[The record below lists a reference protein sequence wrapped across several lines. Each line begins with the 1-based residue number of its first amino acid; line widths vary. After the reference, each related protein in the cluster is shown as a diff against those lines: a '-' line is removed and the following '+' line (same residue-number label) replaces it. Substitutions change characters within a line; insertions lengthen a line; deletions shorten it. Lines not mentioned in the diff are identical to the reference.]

1 MYNSQMSKQG
11 FWDENLQLLQQEYW
25 RRWSEL
31 VRAASGGESALPVD
45 SPWEMSLAHWWQ
57 AVSPAVPPVARDFM
71 VRMMEQGRQFFR
83 MADIFTTAA
92 HAAGEEPDWKD
103 LLDRIPTDPF
113 STSGSVT
120 EAVGDGPTQKVMGF
134 WDLPL
139 HSWERLAMSLLSL
152 SGDLFGNV
160 IPGVPM
166 EVGRFFSVPG
176 TGFSREE
183 QADQQ
188 RLLQLLHK
196 YLQAL
201 QEYRRFFSRIGR
213 ESTARLRDTLDHLA
227 AKGEVIDTA
236 RRLYDLWAVTC
247 EEVYIEWVSSADY
260 ARINGDLVN
269 SFIAVKR
276 LMSKLLDARLDALN
290 MPTRREL
297 RAVQARMQ
305 ENRRE
310 NRRLCLEL
318 EALKRVMAAAPNK
331 SEQPGSAPVKSS
343 HKSPARKKSTPV
355 ISAALKNAGTGSNE
369 TN

>member
-1 MYNSQMSKQG
+1 M
-11 FWDENLQLLQQEYW
+11 
-25 RRWSEL
+25 
-31 VRAASGGESALPVD
+31 
-45 SPWEMSLAHWWQ
+45 
-57 AVSPAVPPVARDFM
+57 
-71 VRMMEQGRQFFR
+71 
-83 MADIFTTAA
+83 
-92 HAAGEEPDWKD
+92 
-103 LLDRIPTDPF
+103 
-113 STSGSVT
+113 
-120 EAVGDGPTQKVMGF
+120 
-134 WDLPL
+134 
-139 HSWERLAMSLLSL
+139 
-152 SGDLFGNV
+152 
-160 IPGVPM
+160 
-166 EVGRFFSVPG
+166 PG

-369 TN
+369 TH